1 MNLKSTIVF
10 FTSVA
15 ICFQLSAQC
24 NYINKQYN
32 VSKESNVLFGN
43 DISYDGVATDLFLNI
58 FKPVNDFNTK
68 RPILLLIHGG
78 GFTGGTKEEMDSM
91 CHWYAQ
97 RGYVTATMSYR
108 LGFYGPSFL
117 SSPFAFDSAEVI
129 RAAFRGVQDAHGAL
143 RFMEGRAAIDSTD
156 VNLAFV
162 GGASAGAITALHLT
176 YADKA
181 WESPP
186 AVDSISNVINSFV
199 NKQRP
204 SMGAITG
211 SLNMNGQSSQVQA
224 VVSFYGALL
233 DTTLVE
239 SATDVP
245 MFAYHQTL
253 DPVVGCGY
261 KKGLWN
267 MPLNVGANY
276 PHLFGTCV
284 MEPRF
289 QNLGYTPNH
298 FQDYIYTGNTH
309 GVHDTPLIDGL
320 IAVFLNDRICE
331 VIASDVGE
339 SGSDVSFNV
348 YPNPANDFIRIGKSN
363 YAGATKI
370 TLTNGYG
377 AIAYTAIV
385 RNLENEF
392 EINIQNLASGI
403 YTLQL
408 LTNGLIQSKKV
419 VIVH

>member
-91 CHWYAQ
+91 CYWYAQ

-108 LGFYGPSFL
+108 LGFYGPRFL

-143 RFMEGRAAIDSTD
+143 RFMKGRAAIDSTD

-204 SMGAITG
+204 
-211 SLNMNGQSSQVQA
+211 
-224 VVSFYGALL
+224 FYGSYNWIVKYEWTKL
-233 DTTLVE
+233 
-239 SATDVP
+239 
-245 MFAYHQTL
+245 
-253 DPVVGCGY
+253 
-261 KKGLWN
+261 
-267 MPLNVGANY
+267 
-276 PHLFGTCV
+276 
-284 MEPRF
+284 
-289 QNLGYTPNH
+289 
-298 FQDYIYTGNTH
+298 
-309 GVHDTPLIDGL
+309 
-320 IAVFLNDRICE
+320 
-331 VIASDVGE
+331 
-339 SGSDVSFNV
+339 
-348 YPNPANDFIRIGKSN
+348 
-363 YAGATKI
+363 AGAGSGEFLWCSTRHHI
-370 TLTNGYG
+370 GRVGNRC
-377 AIAYTAIV
+377 AYV
-385 RNLENEF
+385 CLPPNFGSCCWLRL
-392 EINIQNLASGI
+392 
-403 YTLQL
+403 
-408 LTNGLIQSKKV
+408 
-419 VIVH
+419 